1 MSELVSRILYSMDT
15 HPTLWCLHPHHDC
28 IAQNVYQNWTIW
40 CGSFFDWAFGGA
52 GVTKPRKHRF
62 SFREWLAMRKRCRSL
77 KDQAAEPEPLLPD
90 EYVVVRSVIEQV
102 KDI

>member
-1 MSELVSRILYSMDT
+1 
-15 HPTLWCLHPHHDC
+15 
-28 IAQNVYQNWTIW
+28 
-40 CGSFFDWAFGGA
+40 
-52 GVTKPRKHRF
+52 
-62 SFREWLAMRKRCRSL
+62 MRKRCRSL